1 MLAEYIGVAQLNDF
15 IARGV
20 TLNETLA
27 VADMP
32 RLAHLSPGSGGETPE
47 NLDVRVEFSKLGG
60 NVPGIK
66 VAVNGTVELQCQ
78 RCLETLTWSV
88 DSAFELGVL
97 ASDAQM
103 DEIADIFE
111 TVLVDEH
118 GVQLTKVIEDE
129 ILSAMPLALTHDQ
142 SEDCGDLVAVYEQAA
157 DSPTAGAE
165 NRPFSELAVLI
176 GKADPPEK

>member
-1 MLAEYIGVAQLNDF
+1 M
-15 IARGV
+15 
-20 TLNETLA
+20 
-27 VADMP
+27 
-32 RLAHLSPGSGGETPE
+32 
-47 NLDVRVEFSKLGG
+47 
-60 NVPGIK
+60 
-66 VAVNGTVELQCQ
+66 
-78 RCLETLTWSV
+78 
-88 DSAFELGVL
+88 DSAFELAVL

-103 DEIADIFE
+103 DEVADIFE

-129 ILSAMPLALTHDQ
+129 ILSAMPLALIHDQ

-157 DSPTAGAE
+157 DGPTAGAE